1 MFLSVDAAL
10 TLRSRAQRVTC
21 DGALR
26 TSFLLTS
33 LFTAACASVRGRDAA
48 LLLAAI
54 TVLGAVAGTA
64 VGRAVGSAVG
74 RAVRPALDAAV
85 RTAVGTAVDTAI
97 GAGPWAHSLVGRWA
111 GWCTGCDA
119 RALIRCKL
127 VQAAGTAFLLP
138 AAPLPTGACPRL
150 RSACRRVAPVGA
162 EHVLRTK
169 EKQAYACFGLNAL
182 VSWSKSGVTCSEV
195 CYCWVSGVLL

>member
-64 VGRAVGSAVG
+64 VGRAVGTAVGTAVG

-119 RALIRCKL
+119 RALVRCKL
-127 VQAAGTAFLLP
+127 LQAAGAAFLLP
-138 AAPLPTGACPRL
+138 AAPHRDRGVPAPARLRGEPRL
-150 RSACRRVAPVGA
+150 GRSTCCGQKKSRPRP
-162 EHVLRTK
+162 
-169 EKQAYACFGLNAL
+169 AL
-182 VSWSKSGVTCSEV
+182 D
-195 CYCWVSGVLL
+195 Y